1 MTEGIEIT
9 PIGIIYKSN
18 NEKKTKKTIF
28 SFKIINYINSTVIFF

>member
-18 NEKKTKKTIF
+18 IEKIRKKIE
-28 SFKIINYINSTVIFF
+28 FFNKKVYYLRIRGS